1 MIELNT
7 AWEFGSAL
15 GLGVLI
21 GLERQRTGGDSAVFA
36 GVRTFALVALFG
48 SVSVFASEQSGLPWL
63 VGLTFLSVLAV
74 VITAYQA
81 TSRSG
86 AIGATTEISVLIT
99 FFVGCICAWGQ
110 VGIAGAV
117 AVVAM
122 LLLSLKGWLHNLASR
137 IEPSDVDAT
146 LKFAIITLIVLP
158 LVPNTNFGPEGLE
171 VINPYKT
178 WLMVVL
184 IAGLNFVGYILV
196 KVLGREHGFGLTGL
210 LGGLVSST
218 AVTLGFSQRSRV
230 EPNLTPVLALSI
242 LLAWTVMYFRVV
254 VEVGVVNFA
263 LAKNLAL
270 GMLFMGVVSL
280 AICLLLWRKGRSK
293 ETAEVE
299 SGNNPFELGD
309 AIKFGGLFAVVIFV
323 ASAAQ
328 VYFGDTGLYVAGA
341 LAGLTDVDAIAL
353 SMANLAQQ
361 DPTNSVAA
369 ARTIVIAVISN
380 TMVKCGMAIWL
391 GAPSMRRTMIPITAV
406 LALSGVGAAYLVG

>member
-1 MIELNT
+1 MDLDT
-7 AWEFGSAL
+7 AWQFGAAL
-15 GLGVLI
+15 GLGLLI
-21 GLERQRTGGDSAVFA
+21 GMERERTRGGGKTFA
-36 GVRTFALVALFG
+36 GVRTFSLVSLFG
-48 SVSVFASEQSGLPWL
+48 AICVFAGEQSGLPWI
-63 VGLTFLSVLAV
+63 VGLGFLAIVALV
-74 VITAYQA
+74 VTAYHVTA
-81 TSRSG
+81 G
-86 AIGATTEISVLIT
+86 KNDIGATTEVSVLIT
-99 FFVGCICAWGQ
+99 FFVGGICTWGE
-110 VGIAGAV
+110 VGMAGAIT
-117 AVVAM
+117 VVAM
-122 LLLSLKGWLHNLASR
+122 LLLALKGWLHNLAER
-137 IEPSDVDAT
+137 IEPSDVEAT

-196 KVLGREHGFGLTGL
+196 KVVGREHGLGITGL

-218 AVTLGFSQRSRV
+218 AVTLSFSQRSRV
-230 EPNLTPVLALSI
+230 EPNLAPVLALAI
-242 LLAWTVMYFRVV
+242 LLAWTVMFFRVV

-263 LAKNLAL
+263 LAKSLVW
-270 GMLFMGVVSL
+270 GMLLMGAVSL
-280 AICLLLWRKGRSK
+280 AICLLLWRRGRST

-309 AIKFGGLFAVVIFV
+309 AIKFGVLFAVVIFV

-328 VYFGDTGLYVAGA
+328 VYFGDSGLYMAGA

-361 DPTNSVAA
+361 DPDSSSAA

-380 TMVKCGMAIWL
+380 TMVKCGMTLWL
-391 GAPSMRRTMIPITAV
+391 GAPSMRRTMIPIT
-406 LALSGVGAAYLVG
+406 LALALAGVAAAYLVG